1 MNKMTDAFLWRNM
14 WEFQGLSIYSNLN
27 WMEQSGNAWCQIR
40 EEVMCGYEAEHR
52 KLYKIGVVFPSEI
65 GMIAD

>member
-1 MNKMTDAFLWRNM
+1 MYFCGEILW
-14 WEFQGLSIYSNLN
+14 ELHGLSIYLSLN

>member
-1 MNKMTDAFLWRNM
+1 MTDAFLWRNM

-40 EEVMCGYEAEHR
+40 EEVMYGYEAEHR

>member
-1 MNKMTDAFLWRNM
+1 MTDAFLWRNIVGTP
-14 WEFQGLSIYSNLN
+14 GLSIYSNLN
-27 WMEQSGNAWCQIR
+27 RMEQSENAWCQIR

>member
-1 MNKMTDAFLWRNM
+1 MHFCGEILW
-14 WEFQGLSIYSNLN
+14 ELQGLSIYLSLN

>member
-1 MNKMTDAFLWRNM
+1 MTDAFLWRNM

-27 WMEQSGNAWCQIR
+27 RMEQSENAWCQIR